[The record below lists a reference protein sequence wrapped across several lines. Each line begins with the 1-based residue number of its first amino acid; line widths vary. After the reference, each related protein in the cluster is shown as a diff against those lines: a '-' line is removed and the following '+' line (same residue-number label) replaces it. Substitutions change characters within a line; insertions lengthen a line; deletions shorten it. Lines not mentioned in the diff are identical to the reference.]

1 MYVNMVSR
9 RFVVLMYVN
18 MVSRRFVVLMYVI
31 MVSRRFVILMYVNM
45 VSRLFHSIQL
55 FFFSQTIINTQINNN
70 KQIIENIHNL

>member
-1 MYVNMVSR
+1 MYVN
-9 RFVVLMYVN
+9 
-18 MVSRRFVVLMYVI
+18 

-45 VSRLFHSIQL
+45 VSRQFNSIQL

>member
-1 MYVNMVSR
+1 MYENMVSR

-18 MVSRRFVVLMYVI
+18 MGSRRFVVLKYVN

-45 VSRLFHSIQL
+45 VSRQFNSIQL

-70 KQIIENIHNL
+70 EQIIEDIHNL